1 MFKIVPYLLDNM
13 LIADF
18 LNIKSEERIDALLN
32 NNKPYD
38 SNDLKD
44 LKVNHD
50 GLITSADYLNFPNI
64 TSYTLC
70 QPTNAIDST
79 YWLERELYKY
89 KDNNKISLK
98 VRLDPILKNPRPIVY
113 KMTVFGEQ
121 LNWKKLSEIK
131 ERKIASFI
139 DDSNYHKTD
148 LCWEKIDNELH
159 FKCEE
164 LPLYDEIELRGSR
177 YFHAIYDVNN
187 EYITHCDGSTKIY
200 SQKDFLSR
208 NDISLWDKNSKNYGK
223 YVKIFQADGQINTD
237 NFTKIIS
244 SYYVWNRD
252 ITNYF
257 EKMKVEKN

>member
-1 MFKIVPYLLDNM
+1 MFKKVPYLLNNM
-13 LIADF
+13 LVADF
-18 LNIKSEERIDALLN
+18 LNIRSEERIDALLN

-38 SNDLKD
+38 SEDLKG

-50 GLITSADYLNFPNI
+50 GLITYDDYLNFPNI
-64 TSYTLC
+64 TNYTLC
-70 QPTNAIDST
+70 LTINAINST

-89 KDNNKISLK
+89 KNNNNISLK
-98 VRLDPILKNPRPIVY
+98 VRLDPILKNPMPIVY

-164 LPLYDEIELRGSR
+164 LPLYDEIEVRGSR
-177 YFHAIYDVNN
+177 YFHAIYDINT

-200 SQKDFLSR
+200 TQKDFLSR
-208 NDISLWDKNSKNYGK
+208 NAISLWDKNSKNYGK

-244 SYYVWNRD
+244 SYYVWNYD

-257 EKMKVEKN
+257 EKMKL

>member
-1 MFKIVPYLLDNM
+1 MFKIFSFLLKNNIIVP
-13 LIADF
+13 DF

-38 SNDLKD
+38 SDDLKG
-44 LKVNHD
+44 LNVNHD
-50 GLITSADYLNFPNI
+50 GLITYNDYLNFPNI
-64 TSYTLC
+64 TSYELC
-70 QPTNAIDST
+70 LPIDAIDST
-79 YWLERELYKY
+79 YWLERELYKF
-89 KDNNKISLK
+89 KDNNNISLK
-98 VRLDPILKNPRPIVY
+98 VRLDPILKNKMPVVY

-121 LNWKKLSEIK
+121 LNWKQLSQIK

-139 DDSNYHKTD
+139 NDDNNRKTD
-148 LCWEKIDNELH
+148 LCWEKIGDELH

-164 LPLYDEIELRGSR
+164 LPLYEELSKRGSR
-177 YFHAIYDVNN
+177 YFHAIYNIN
-187 EYITHCDGSTKIY
+187 KEYVTHCDGSTKIY
-200 SQKDFLSR
+200 NENDFIKR
-208 NDISLWDKNSKNYGK
+208 NDISLWNKNSKNYGK

-257 EKMKVEKN
+257 EKMKL